1 MSDSKTHFSKNH
13 GWEAGVGDRNG
24 RYAMVIDHG
33 KVTYANV
40 EKDFTQVT
48 VSGVDPVLKAL

>member
-1 MSDSKTHFSKNH
+1 
-13 GWEAGVGDRNG
+13 
-24 RYAMVIDHG
+24 MVIDHG